1 MRTFDLIK
9 FFFEKINPLGLHD
22 LRKKSSKQFYG
33 RWAWRP
39 HDDATPSFFR
49 LQIAGYQGFQVPSE
63 S

>member
-33 RWAWRP
+33 RWAWCP
-39 HDDATPSFFR
+39 HDDVFVLIPAKIRRKT
-49 LQIAGYQGFQVPSE
+49 Q
-63 S
+63 